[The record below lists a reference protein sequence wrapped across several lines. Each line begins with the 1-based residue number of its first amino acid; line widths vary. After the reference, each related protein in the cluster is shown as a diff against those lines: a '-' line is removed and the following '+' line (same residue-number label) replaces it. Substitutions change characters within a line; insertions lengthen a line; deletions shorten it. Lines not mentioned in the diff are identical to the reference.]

1 MLPPL
6 INLVHPYFF
15 RLTEKKVAAR
25 AAVCSRPVACQT
37 RISITAS
44 AKNCKQ
50 VYFTFCR
57 INFTLPKNQAFSA
70 HIKQTLLQIK
80 INHLSALC
88 RSVPPSPSPRK
99 APACALQTAW
109 LPERLAQNPTKTA
122 APQKYALLPFGVP
135 AGNRTRNLQRRRLSL
150 YPIALRTHM
159 RFLPCYYS
167 KYRKKRKGI
176 FAHSENFLRKIQ

>member
-109 LPERLAQNPTKTA
+109 LPARLAQTHNKNGSTAKVCVAAVWCARRESNPEPTA
-122 APQKYALLPFGVP
+122 SEAVTLSNCATDTYAILTMLL
-135 AGNRTRNLQRRRLSL
+135 
-150 YPIALRTHM
+150 
-159 RFLPCYYS
+159 
-167 KYRKKRKGI
+167 
-176 FAHSENFLRKIQ
+176 